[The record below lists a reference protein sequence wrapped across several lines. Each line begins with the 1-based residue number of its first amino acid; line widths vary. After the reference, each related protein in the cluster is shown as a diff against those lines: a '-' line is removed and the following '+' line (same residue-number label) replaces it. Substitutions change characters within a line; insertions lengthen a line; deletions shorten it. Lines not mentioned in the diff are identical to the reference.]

1 MNNEEWGMMS
11 WDELFM
17 RHVYLI
23 ASKSKDSSSKIG
35 AVIVR
40 DNAIISEGYNGL
52 PRGVNDDVSVRG
64 DKPEKYY
71 WYEHAERNSIFH
83 CARNGIATKDTTLYS
98 MGCPCS
104 DCTRAIIQ
112 SGIKEVV
119 IHSQWEDIGFNNSV
133 DKWSESTAR
142 SADMFM
148 ESSVSVKVFDKVLGV
163 KTMVSGKI
171 YNV

>member
-1 MNNEEWGMMS
+1 
-11 WDELFM
+11 
-17 RHVYLI
+17 LI